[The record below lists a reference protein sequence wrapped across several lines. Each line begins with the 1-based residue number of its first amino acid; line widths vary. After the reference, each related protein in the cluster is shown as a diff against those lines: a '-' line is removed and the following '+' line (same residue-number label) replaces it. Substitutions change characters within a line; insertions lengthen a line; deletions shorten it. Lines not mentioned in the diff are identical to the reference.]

1 MFSWE
6 SAWRLFLWAW
16 VTVPS
21 AHSLGCGQC
30 ERGTNGLTCPGSLS
44 PDRYFVELIDIRES
58 PRSMFHLQCKYDVQ
72 SVDFSYISDCDFS
85 TVKYVEFYRCPTPN
99 VSFSETF
106 REIGITPENVTTFA
120 FVNIGQRHNEK
131 LQDWHLEGL
140 TNLKILEFKDNGFTS
155 IPAHIFDSTPKL
167 WHLMLTENRIE
178 TLPESLFRNT
188 RNLTKLELQN
198 NGISSLPIGLF
209 SGLTNLRNISL
220 WENRISQL
228 HPELLSDSPKL
239 WSLELTHNDILEL
252 DPDVFSGLKEIRK
265 IHMSNNHLGAFPE
278 TVFHGCPNLEV
289 LEFENNRIT
298 DLPENIFKETVNLK
312 RLNMGSNG
320 LTRLPEKLFSNL
332 KNLEN
337 LKLKRNGIKSLSP
350 GLFEG
355 LEKLQVLD
363 LQSNVLEDLPLGI
376 FDDLVSV
383 DLLILQNNSLSE
395 LPDEIFSNCKSLTEL
410 YLSYNRLN
418 TLLPTMF
425 PNSTLMTSL
434 DLSNNNLSFS
444 YSRIEQSRD
453 NKTITVQEYF
463 PLAHLTG
470 LKNLHLK
477 NNQITEMPLG
487 LNTEFERLGVLDLN
501 NNSISYLDHN
511 DLTFKS
517 NRLQIDLRRNR
528 ISVINLNHMNFS
540 SDGEKEISIYVAE
553 NPLIC
558 NCELYKFTMLAQG
571 KLGDDTVVTVQDD
584 KFVTCSNPERFN
596 EKSYVTSIDETSLT
610 CRLQTCVDNCTCMT
624 RTHDNMFFVDCSYQ
638 GLKNVPSLK
647 KEHIPKDYDY
657 EITLILRNNSIT
669 SLDGLGSRGYTS
681 LVNLTIPNN
690 KLSVINETFLPL
702 KLKVLNVRGNNISFL
717 TTSMMEFL
725 NLTDVQLSIGNN
737 PWKCDC
743 NTAKLHKFLRDP
755 DRKILDIHDVSC
767 ANIPNKVLISL
778 SDGDLCPLIQQ
789 PFVIA
794 SITAVSVCLLV
805 VAILGT
811 VSFYTYRQDIK
822 VWLFTHRLCLWAVAE
837 EEKDADKKYD
847 AFISYSSKD
856 EEFVNNILVPGLENE
871 DPKYKLCLHYR
882 DWIPGEYIQN
892 QIHHSVEESHRTI
905 VVLSRNFIEN
915 VWGQFEFKAAHSKAL
930 KDKTNRVIVIVL
942 GEVPPQDEL
951 DEELR
956 LYLTTRTYLLKTDPK
971 FWEKLRYAMPH
982 PLHLL
987 TKKNKKKE
995 KQGEKFELA

>member
-1 MFSWE
+1 
-6 SAWRLFLWAW
+6 
-16 VTVPS
+16 
-21 AHSLGCGQC
+21 
-30 ERGTNGLTCPGSLS
+30 
-44 PDRYFVELIDIRES
+44 
-58 PRSMFHLQCKYDVQ
+58 
-72 SVDFSYISDCDFS
+72 
-85 TVKYVEFYRCPTPN
+85 
-99 VSFSETF
+99 
-106 REIGITPENVTTFA
+106 
-120 FVNIGQRHNEK
+120 
-131 LQDWHLEGL
+131 
-140 TNLKILEFKDNGFTS
+140 
-155 IPAHIFDSTPKL
+155 
-167 WHLMLTENRIE
+167 MLTENRIE

-198 NGISSLPIGLF
+198 NGISSLPKSLF
-209 SGLTNLRNISL
+209 AGLTNLRNISL
-220 WENRISQL
+220 WENRLSQFQ
-228 HPELLSDSPKL
+228 PELLLDSPKL
-239 WSLELTHNDILEL
+239 WSLELTHNDISKL

-265 IHMSNNHLGAFPE
+265 IHISNNHLDAFPE

-298 DLPENIFKETVNLK
+298 DLPENIFKETVNIK
-312 RLNMGSNG
+312 RLNMNRNG
-320 LTRLPEKLFSNL
+320 LTWLPEKLFSNMT
-332 KNLEN
+332 NLEN
-337 LKLKRNGIKSLSP
+337 LKLKRNGIRSISP

-363 LQSNVLEDLPLGI
+363 LQSNVLEDLPVGI
-376 FDDLVSV
+376 FDDLVSIEM
-383 DLLILQNNSLSE
+383 LILQNNSLSE
-395 LPDEIFSNCKSLTEL
+395 LPDEIFANCESLQEL
-410 YLSYNRLN
+410 YLSYNKLN
-418 TLLPTMF
+418 RLLPTMF
-425 PNSTLMTSL
+425 PNSTLMSIL

-444 YSRIEQSRD
+444 YSRTELSPD

-463 PLAHLTG
+463 PLAHLRG
-470 LKNLHLK
+470 LKRLLLK
-477 NNQITEMPLG
+477 NNQITEMPLA
-487 LNTEFERLGVLDLN
+487 LNTEFERLEVLDLN

-511 DLTFKS
+511 DLTFRS
-517 NRLQIDLRRNR
+517 IRPMQIDFRNNHIR
-528 ISVINLNHMNFS
+528 VINLNHMNFS
-540 SDGEKEISIYVAE
+540 SNGEKEVSIYVAD

-558 NCELYKFTMLAQG
+558 NCELYKFTLLAQG
-571 KLGDDTVVTVQDD
+571 KLGDDTVLAVQDD
-584 KFVTCSNPERFN
+584 SAVTCSNPERLN
-596 EKSYVTSIDETSLT
+596 EAFYVTSIDETSLT
-610 CRLQTCVDNCTCMT
+610 CRLQKCVDNCTCMT
-624 RTHDNMFFVDCSYQ
+624 RAHDKMFFVDCSYR
-638 GLKNVPSLK
+638 GLKNIPSLK
-647 KEHIPKDYDY
+647 KELLPKDDDY
-657 EITLILRNNSIT
+657 GITLILRNNSIT
-669 SLDGLGSRGYTS
+669 SLDGLGSREYAG

-690 KLSVINETFLPL
+690 KLSVINETFLPVTL
-702 KLKVLNVRGNNISFL
+702 EVLNVRGNNISFL
-717 TTSMMEFL
+717 TTSMVEFL
-725 NLTDVQLSIGNN
+725 NLTDIQLSIGNN

-743 NTAKLHKFLRDP
+743 NTAELHKFLRDP

-767 ANIPNKVLISL
+767 ANIPNEVLISL
-778 SDGDLCPLIQQ
+778 SDEDLCPLIQQ

-837 EEKDADKKYD
+837 EEKDDDKKYD

-882 DWIPGEYIQN
+882 DWVPGDYIQN
-892 QIHHSVEESHRTI
+892 QIHHSVEESRRTI

-982 PLHLL
+982 PPDLL

-995 KQGEKFELA
+995 KQIQKFELG